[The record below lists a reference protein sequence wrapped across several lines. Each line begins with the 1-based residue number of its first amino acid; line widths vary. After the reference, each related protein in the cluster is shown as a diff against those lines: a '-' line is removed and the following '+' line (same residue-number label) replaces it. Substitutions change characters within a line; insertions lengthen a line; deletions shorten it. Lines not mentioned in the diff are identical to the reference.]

1 MKRLSV
7 FLAFSLLTA
16 SVSVIAQTTPKSAP
30 KPAAKKECKKGD
42 SCCSRDAKATTA
54 VLKTPVKKS

>member
-7 FLAFSLLTA
+7 FLAFTLLTA
-16 SVSVIAQTTPKSAP
+16 SVSVFAQTTPKSAP

-42 SCCSRDAKATTA
+42 SCCSREAKTAKAA
-54 VLKTPVKKS
+54 PKAPVKKS